1 MTRALVTG
9 ADGGIGRATV
19 HHLLGQGYEVTALST
34 AFEHPCHADRAIVG
48 DARSPEDVS
57 RGLEDADAVV
67 HLAAI
72 PHPDLGTPLE
82 VYATNT
88 TATWAVLSLAGE
100 RGVPRAVVA
109 SSINA
114 FGVPMNPH
122 DVRPAYYPL
131 DEDVPAD
138 VADAYS
144 LSKQADEA
152 AARAAWRRWGID
164 VVALRFPHVRD
175 AAGLRETA
183 AAVARDPRV
192 VAREGWAYLDLRD
205 AARAVEAG
213 LRADLTGAH
222 VVGLAADDTLLDV
235 PTPDLLARFAPD
247 VPLTRPIGPHDG
259 LVDTRRARE
268 LLGFRP
274 RHSVHRP
281 DDDTSLDRPDAH
293 PAARPRTVPDARP
306 PSESS

>member
-1 MTRALVTG
+1 MTRVLVTG

-48 DARSPEDVS
+48 DARAPEDVS

-306 PSESS
+306 PSESP